1 MWHILY
7 SLCKG
12 LLRPLCNAAMNISVQ
27 KLMSLIFIA
36 FCSYLGVEFMNQ
48 MVILCF
54 IFLSNHQ
61 FVVTL
66 HYIPTSNTNIPCVLR
81 QGLSLVWSFQVG
93 QASWPLDEPQ
103 GSTCFCLSP
112 GLGFVSWYCHMWLSF
127 TSSLP
132 SSFAPPTLP
141 FPFLFFLPL
150 FSYLF
155 ETWFLQLVLT

>member
-1 MWHILY
+1 
-7 SLCKG
+7 
-12 LLRPLCNAAMNISVQ
+12 
-27 KLMSLIFIA
+27 MSLIFIA

-103 GSTCFCLSP
+103 
-112 GLGFVSWYCHMWLSF
+112 
-127 TSSLP
+127 
-132 SSFAPPTLP
+132 
-141 FPFLFFLPL
+141 
-150 FSYLF
+150 
-155 ETWFLQLVLT
+155 